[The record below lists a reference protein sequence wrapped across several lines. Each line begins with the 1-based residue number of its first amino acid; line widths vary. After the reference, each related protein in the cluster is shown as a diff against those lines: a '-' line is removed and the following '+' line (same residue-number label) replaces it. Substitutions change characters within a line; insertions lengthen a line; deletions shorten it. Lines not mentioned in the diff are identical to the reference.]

1 MRRDSR
7 LSGVLHVLLHM
18 AEHRGPVTSD
28 FLAKAMHTNPVV
40 LRRVMAG
47 LRDQGFVRS
56 EKGHGG
62 GWTLARALSQITLR
76 DIHAALGS
84 PVLFAIGNRTYAP
97 DCLVEQAVNA
107 ALNATLRDAETLLL
121 GRLGELTLA
130 MLSADVRRRHLA
142 RTRSKKRKT
151 AS

>member
-1 MRRDSR
+1 
-7 LSGVLHVLLHM
+7 M
-18 AEHRGPVTSD
+18 AEHRGPVTSEV
-28 FLAKAMHTNPVV
+28 LAKAMHTNPVV

-62 GWTLARALSQITLR
+62 GWTLACDLSQITLR
-76 DIHAALGS
+76 DIYAALGS
-84 PVLFAIGNRTYAP
+84 PILFGIGNRTDAP

-107 ALNATLRDAETLLL
+107 ALDATLRDAETLLL
-121 GRLGELTLA
+121 ARLGELTLA

-142 RTRSKKRKT
+142 RTRSKKRKA

>member
-1 MRRDSR
+1 
-7 LSGVLHVLLHM
+7 
-18 AEHRGPVTSD
+18 
-28 FLAKAMHTNPVV
+28 MHTNPVV

-62 GWTLARALSQITLR
+62 GWTLARDLSEITLR
-76 DIHAALGS
+76 DIHSALGS
-84 PVLFAIGNRTYAP
+84 PVLFAIGNRTDAP

-107 ALNATLRDAETLLL
+107 AVNATLRDAETLLL
-121 GRLGELTLA
+121 ARLGNVTLA
-130 MLSADVRRRHLA
+130 MLSADVRHRHLA